1 MIAKQGRV
9 FIPQEPMRRGSDGR
23 LQRSFDL
30 TPARIYGEL
39 VVMLPPNKLP
49 LSAAPVIEE
58 LRRHLAH
65 FNDDDYLMA
74 VGAPT
79 LIGWATAIAAD
90 SNLGRVNMLV
100 WDRECR
106 AYIEVVAQLWGRRP
120 RSTDPLARKVETDD
134 QEKSDF
140 SAC

>member
-79 LIGWATAIAAD
+79 LIGWATALAAGGCAHAAPR
-90 SNLGRVNMLV
+90 LPGATRGRAAVAEAV
-100 WDRECR
+100 AVIVDRR
-106 AYIEVVAQLWGRRP
+106 DGDP
-120 RSTDPLARKVETDD
+120 SSRSD
-134 QEKSDF
+134 KSP
-140 SAC
+140 

>member
-1 MIAKQGRV
+1 MTVKQGRV
-9 FIPQEPMRRGSDGR
+9 FIPQEPMRRGSGGR

-39 VVMLPPNKLP
+39 VVMLPPDKLP
-49 LSAAPVIEE
+49 LSAAPMIEE
-58 LRRHLAH
+58 LRRHLSH

-79 LIGWATAIAAD
+79 LIGWATALAAD

-106 AYIEVVAQLWGRRP
+106 EYIGVVAQLWGRRP
-120 RSTDPLARKVETDD
+120 RSTDPMERKVEAND
-134 QEKSDF
+134 QEKSDH
-140 SAC
+140 

>member
-1 MIAKQGRV
+1 MTAKRARV

-79 LIGWATAIAAD
+79 LIGWATALAAD

-106 AYIEVVAQLWGRRP
+106 EYIGVVAQLWGRRP
-120 RSTDPLARKVETDD
+120 RSTDPMERKVETDD
-134 QEKSDF
+134 
-140 SAC
+140 ATI